1 MRERGEER
9 ERIKNRDFQKE
20 MSGKQRMRG
29 GKRECKSW
37 ERGEEVKT
45 GYVTRHEERIIPQKK
60 L

>member
-29 GKRECKSW
+29 G
-37 ERGEEVKT
+37 
-45 GYVTRHEERIIPQKK
+45 EERVQELGKGRRSEDGICDEA
-60 L
+60 

>member
-29 GKRECKSW
+29 ERESARAGK
-37 ERGEEVKT
+37 GE
-45 GYVTRHEERIIPQKK
+45 KK
-60 L
+60 